1 MIRAELIR
9 RGTKLRLELEG
20 HAYTAE
26 SGRDPVCAAASAL
39 TWAVIG
45 YTGRLYEC
53 GGLERA
59 PQITAVKGQAF
70 ICMGRQ
76 SRSTPESLTG
86 HPGSSERALNCLRKI
101 FRKIYSFIIRK
112 CRVSDGREEIHRE

>member
-59 PQITAVKGQAF
+59 PQITAVKGHAF
-70 ICMGRQ
+70 ICMEAK
-76 SRSTPESLTG
+76 PEYAGELDGASGLV
-86 HPGSSERALNCLRKI
+86 RAGFELLAENFPENI
-101 FRKIYSFIIRK
+101 QFYYS
-112 CRVSDGREEIHRE
+112 